1 MKSKVS
7 KKRQRQ
13 SWSTV
18 WMWGGLALIVVAV
31 VAVFFALR
39 QAEAPPA
46 AMPAE
51 ISVGEAYARR
61 ADGAF
66 ILDVRQPEE
75 WVEFHIPGS
84 TLIPLGEL
92 QSRLSEV
99 PQDQEVVVVCR
110 TGNRSQEG
118 RDILLRA
125 GFKQVS
131 SMAGGVTA
139 WREAGYPIVSGP

>member
-7 KKRQRQ
+7 KKGRRQ
-13 SWSTV
+13 SKSKI
-18 WMWGGLALIVVAV
+18 WMWGGLALVVIVA

-39 QAEAPPA
+39 QAEAPAA

-51 ISVGEAYARR
+51 ISVSEAYARR
-61 ADGAF
+61 SEGAF

-75 WVEFHIPGS
+75 WIEFHIPGS

-92 QSRLSEV
+92 PSRLSEV

-131 SMAGGVTA
+131 SMAGGVTS
-139 WREAGYPIVSGP
+139 WRAAGYPIVSGP